1 MTNIK
6 QNTNN
11 NNDDEEE
18 EPPPQQLFNQFNIP
32 TGGDESLPPSS
43 FNQFNIPIGG
53 DESLPQEP
61 NYDEFFRE
69 NNNKTKK
76 SKKSKK
82 NSNNPTEVLNSFT
95 VPTLTGD
102 ESLPPPVNET
112 TTNSNSN
119 QANTTINRI
128 TKPTVSSSSN
138 KEEAKK
144 LLLTRRQNE
153 IVERLKDKN
162 KDELIDELCLLENN
176 DWSRTILNQR
186 KQIKEMN
193 ELLEKNGIKSSFTAG
208 KTEFKKL
215 DPSLNSKVKELEK
228 SLLAANTKNQNY
240 EKLISM
246 QNATKARSANHQ

>member
-1 MTNIK
+1 MPL
-6 QNTNN
+6 Q
-11 NNDDEEE
+11 
-18 EPPPQQLFNQFNIP
+18 QFNSFSIP
-32 TGGDESLPPSS
+32 TGGDESLPP
-43 FNQFNIPIGG
+43 
-53 DESLPQEP
+53 EP
-61 NYDEFFRE
+61 NYDNFFRE
-69 NNNKTKK
+69 NTSTKTKK

-82 NSNNPTEVLNSFT
+82 SSKSDNNNNPTEIVNPFT
-95 VPTLTGD
+95 IPTLGD
-102 ESLPPPVNET
+102 ESLPPPVNELTNKAKT
-112 TTNSNSN
+112 TSDSNSN
-119 QANTTINRI
+119 QTNTTINRI
-128 TKPTVSSSSN
+128 TKPTVSTSDN

-153 IVERLKDKN
+153 IIERLKDKN

-215 DPSLNSKVKELEK
+215 DPTLNSKVKELEK
-228 SLLAANTKNQNY
+228 SLLIANTKNQNY